1 MMHIAWQICFEKD
14 QKKQKAL
21 KQAYDQ
27 TVYDL
32 NRNWKFKWT
41 QREKLEMESRRIHD
55 EIL

>member
-1 MMHIAWQICFEKD
+1 MHIAWQICFEKD